1 MFQINLRS
9 QQSIYEQIIDNIKEL
24 IIRGV
29 LEEDSLPEL
38 PELDKNYIPA
48 ATYPNP
54 IWQQDSTK
62 VEEKAED

>member
-29 LEEDSLPEL
+29 LPEDSEL
-38 PELDKNYIPA
+38 P
-48 ATYPNP
+48 P
-54 IWQQDSTK
+54 IR
-62 VEEKAED
+62 